1 MKTGI
6 ITFHFVNNYGGALQA
21 YALRRYVADTF
32 GVDAELIDY
41 RNWFIRTTDAIRM
54 LPVTANYHIYGPW
67 LRAYPKMRRRRRL
80 FAAFMKNRIPL
91 SRRYDFGWQLNG
103 HGEDY
108 GLLICG
114 SDQIWNP
121 TLTFGLAK
129 PYFLRFAGPNSRRVS
144 YAASV
149 GPSIRDKGKMLAYVR
164 DLNAVSIRETTPW
177 LEQGLGKPVEHHIDP
192 TLLLPTEAWRSMCK
206 APAEKG
212 EYIVSYFMQQNDKAY
227 GYLEQIRRETGLR
240 VRDISRYGYKP
251 SGVDESLVDVGP
263 EEFVGLFASAARVC
277 TNSFHGLVFA
287 LIFNKPVDFV
297 PMHRFGG
304 RVEAL
309 CRLLN
314 LKQVPVDGGAYYH
327 IEYDVAEKDRIL
339 EDERRRTRAYLER
352 EIRMAYDQ
360 D

>member
-54 LPVTANYHIYGPW
+54 LPVTANYRIYGPW

-91 SRRYDFGWQLNG
+91 SRRYDFGRQLNG
-103 HGEDY
+103 HGGDY

-164 DLNAVSIRETTPW
+164 DLDAVSIRETTPW

-192 TLLLPTEAWRSMCK
+192 TLLLPSEAWRSMCK
-206 APAEKG
+206 APADKG

-240 VRDISRYGYKP
+240 TRDISRYGYKP

-327 IEYDVAEKDRIL
+327 IEYDAAEKDRIL
-339 EDERRRTRAYLER
+339 EGERRRTRAYLER